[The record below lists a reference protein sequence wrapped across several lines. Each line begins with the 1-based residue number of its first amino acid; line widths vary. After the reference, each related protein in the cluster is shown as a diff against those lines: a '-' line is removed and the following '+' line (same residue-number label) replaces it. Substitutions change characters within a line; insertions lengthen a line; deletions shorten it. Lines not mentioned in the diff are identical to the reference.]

1 MKKFTTLKEDLL
13 NEAME
18 SKTAF
23 EEGYNNATEK
33 IEKIK
38 IELENFKEQFE
49 LDPRN
54 WGFAGSMGRINE
66 QLDDILGFLNNE

>member
-38 IELENFKEQFE
+38 IALENFKEQFE